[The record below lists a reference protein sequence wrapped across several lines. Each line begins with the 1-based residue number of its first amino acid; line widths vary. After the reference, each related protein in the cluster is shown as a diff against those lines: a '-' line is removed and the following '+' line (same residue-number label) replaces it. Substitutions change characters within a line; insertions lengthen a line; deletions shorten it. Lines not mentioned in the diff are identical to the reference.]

1 MYLWLWLRYAIGDR
15 ISTFWQA
22 NLDQIATF
30 WQANLDCHIF
40 AHYGIGF
47 PRFSKLTWIRL
58 PSFGILWIKLPHS
71 SKLTFERIA
80 TFWHANSL
88 TLDSMREPL
97 FGSIARSSVVLIYVK
112 DMVDFL
118 YWYYIICE
126 GLFGIIG
133 CWFVCRT
140 NVSVMWLSR
149 IGVLWCYKGEST
161 DMECDEWGIGAA
173 YLRNHQRVSDRLAW
187 LIVA

>member
-80 TFWHANSL
+80 TFWHANSWTRL
-88 TLDSMREPL
+88 P
-97 FGSIARSSVVLIYVK
+97 RSDMLIVWVWISWENQLCDLPCEECCWLLMMILNMLIYMFV
-112 DMVDFL
+112 
-118 YWYYIICE
+118 IIMFFD
-126 GLFGIIG
+126 LF
-133 CWFVCRT
+133 
-140 NVSVMWLSR
+140 ML
-149 IGVLWCYKGEST
+149 
-161 DMECDEWGIGAA
+161 
-173 YLRNHQRVSDRLAW
+173 H
-187 LIVA
+187 